1 MMVAEGA
8 EMVDYYA
15 ASQKVPSSEKGNEV
29 GGSGLCSL

>member
-1 MMVAEGA
+1 MMIAEGA
-8 EMVDYYA
+8 EVVDYYA